1 MVEAGW
7 EKRRCRLYTPRCLI
21 RKLKIYLTA
30 GSKRNYK
37 AGAVKKVTT
46 RQRRDISSGNDNRLR
61 VQIFVVVFALWR
73 ELHVLVS
80 KLWVLEDFAFVIAD
94 DDFFVVV
101 IKDVTGIDRH
111 LSPAAG
117 SVDDKLRH
125 SITGGVTAQ
134 AFDDLDALRD

>member
-1 MVEAGW
+1 
-7 EKRRCRLYTPRCLI
+7 
-21 RKLKIYLTA
+21 
-30 GSKRNYK
+30 YK
-37 AGAVKKVTT
+37 AGAVKKVTA
-46 RQRRDISSGNDNRLR
+46 RQRLRSNDNRLR

-80 KLWVLEDFAFVIAD
+80 NLWVLEDFAFVIAD

-101 IKDVTGIDRH
+101 IENIGGINRH
-111 LSPAAG
+111 LPAAAG

-134 AFDDLDALRD
+134 AFDDLDALRDRRAQMR